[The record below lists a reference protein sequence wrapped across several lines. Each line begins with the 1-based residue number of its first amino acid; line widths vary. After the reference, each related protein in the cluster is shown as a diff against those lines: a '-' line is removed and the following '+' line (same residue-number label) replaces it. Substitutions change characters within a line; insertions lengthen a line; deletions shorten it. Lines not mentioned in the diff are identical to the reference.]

1 MTVSSPP
8 SQMTPKKKGLSPLAW
23 VAIGCVGILLIGA
36 IALGVMFSVGAHW
49 LKGKAAEFQKNPA
62 YASMKM
68 AVAMNPDLEIVSSD
82 ESAGTITVRDKKK
95 NETIT
100 FNAKDFKDG
109 KITVSGKDGT
119 QTIDFSGGPNGGM
132 KVTNDKGEATFQAGG
147 EVKDLP
153 SWVPTYP
160 GGQTVGGM
168 SASNAESK
176 TVSFSVKTSD
186 SVDKVLEFYDSQLKA
201 AGLTTDKTNYS
212 AGGTSG
218 GTVTG
223 KSGDGKRTLTA
234 IVSTEGGT
242 TAALVTVEEKK

>member
-1 MTVSSPP
+1 MA
-8 SQMTPKKKGLSPLAW
+8 PKKKGLSPLAW

-62 YASMKM
+62 YASMKLM
-68 AVAMNPDLEIVSSD
+68 VQANPDLEIVSSD

-119 QTIDFSGGPNGGM
+119 QTIDFSGGDKGGI
-132 KVTNDKGEATFQAGG
+132 KVTNDKGESTFQMGG
-147 EVKDLP
+147 GDVKDLP
-153 SWVPTYP
+153 SWVPAYP

-168 SASNAESK
+168 SASNAEGK

-186 SVDKVLEFYDSQLKA
+186 SVDKVLEFYDGQLKA
-201 AGLTTDKTNYS
+201 AGLSTEKTNYS
-212 AGGTSG
+212 SGGTSG

-223 KSGDGKRTLTA
+223 KSSDGKRTLTV